1 MGKLSP
7 ERMSKELR
15 DIVVHRECVLRSG
28 AYLAEE
34 LKRQGRGTYSTALL
48 LRCETHDMSKLQNLD
63 EFMSLATI
71 VDDLGDMRDV
81 SHVLSESQTNAI
93 SLHWENN
100 RHHPEY
106 FENPNDMSKLDI
118 MEMVCDCHA
127 RGKQF
132 GSKNVT
138 AFFKANIGTR
148 WMFDEQHQAWIYD
161 YARILDEL
169 TKDNDYSDITS
180 REYDLGFNFT
190 DKTISLLEDF
200 DTSPFNKYLDT
211 ERLYLRRV
219 KETDF
224 ATVTYEIHLKDDNT
238 EVGTIDLTYSGE
250 LFLKIYEN
258 YKGIGFGRE
267 ALGKIMQI
275 SKSDAFYIYVLK
287 ENQAA
292 IDSIT
297 SLGFVLDLSHVSDTS
312 YKFIYY
318 KPEKLKEEAQK
329 TLGLR
334 PKNK

>member
-1 MGKLSP
+1 MGKLNP
-7 ERMSKELR
+7 EKMSKELR

-71 VDDLGDMRDV
+71 VEDLSDMRDV
-81 SHVLSESQTNAI
+81 THVLSESQEKAI

-118 MEMVCDCHA
+118 MEQVCDCHA

-132 GSKNVT
+132 GSANVT
-138 AFFKANIGTR
+138 SFFNANVGSR
-148 WMFDEQHQAWIYD
+148 WKFDEQHQAWIYE
-161 YARILDEL
+161 YSNILDEV
-169 TKDNDYSDITS
+169 TKENDYKDITS

-190 DKTISLLEDF
+190 DNTISLLENF
-200 DTSPFNKYLDT
+200 DTTSFEKYLDT
-211 ERLYLRRV
+211 DRLYLRRV

-224 ATVTYEIHLKDDNT
+224 ATVTYEIHLKGDNT
-238 EVGTIDLTYSGE
+238 EVGTVDLTYSGE
-250 LFLKIYEN
+250 LFLKIYTN
-258 YKGIGFGRE
+258 YKGLGFGRE
-267 ALGKIMQI
+267 ALKKVIDT
-275 SKSDAFYIYVLK
+275 SKNDAFYIYILK
-287 ENQAA
+287 DNELA
-292 IDSIT
+292 IESVR
-297 SLGFVLDLSHVSDTS
+297 SQGFVLDLNHVSDTS

-318 KPEKLKEEAQK
+318 KPERMLEEQQK
-329 TLGLR
+329 ILGLR